1 MIGKSCGNAK
11 EVERQKSP
19 RVGVGYLQVGLV
31 YMLNADAVVVETRNR
46 ISPTSDEAISI
57 ILDNPTSSM
66 LIK

>member
-31 YMLNADAVVVETRNR
+31 YMLNADAVVVENR

-57 ILDNPTSSM
+57 ILHNSTSSM

>member
-31 YMLNADAVVVETRNR
+31 YMLNADAVVETRNR

-57 ILDNPTSSM
+57 ILDNPISSK

>member
-31 YMLNADAVVVETRNR
+31 SMLNADAVVETRNR

>member
-31 YMLNADAVVVETRNR
+31 YMLNADAVVETRNR

-57 ILDNPTSSM
+57 ILDNPTSSR
-66 LIK
+66 LII

>member
-31 YMLNADAVVVETRNR
+31 YMLNADAVVVENR

>member
-19 RVGVGYLQVGLV
+19 RVGVGYLQVGLL
-31 YMLNADAVVVETRNR
+31 YMLNADAVVETRNR

>member
-31 YMLNADAVVVETRNR
+31 YMLNADAVVETRNR

>member
-1 MIGKSCGNAK
+1 MIGESCGNAK

-31 YMLNADAVVVETRNR
+31 YMLNADAVVETRNR

>member
-31 YMLNADAVVVETRNR
+31 YMLNADAVVVENR

-57 ILDNPTSSM
+57 ILYNSTSSM

>member
-31 YMLNADAVVVETRNR
+31 YMLNDAVVETRNR

>member
-19 RVGVGYLQVGLV
+19 RVGVGYLQVGLL

-46 ISPTSDEAISI
+46 ISPT
-57 ILDNPTSSM
+57 
-66 LIK
+66 

>member
-1 MIGKSCGNAK
+1 MVGKSCGNAK

-31 YMLNADAVVVETRNR
+31 YMLNADAVVETRNR